1 MPALPSSDPLTRERL
16 RSTYLQLPLTLSVN
30 LLTYMVCGFV
40 LTATEQP
47 ARIVPWCM
55 TAALLTLI
63 RFWAWRRYRQDSR
76 ALSGANWTRLAVGGA
91 ALPCSLWGGI
101 AYCLF
106 PAAIQYQL
114 FLCVVIAGMSAGAP
128 TVHAAHV
135 PTARNINDAVNH
147 LR

>member
-1 MPALPSSDPLTRERL
+1 VRQVLAEKAS
-16 RSTYLQLPLTLSVN
+16 RSQRSGPTPRGRY
-30 LLTYMVCGFV
+30 YGY
-40 LTATEQP
+40 
-47 ARIVPWCM
+47 
-55 TAALLTLI
+55 
-63 RFWAWRRYRQDSR
+63 FWAWRRYRQDSR
-76 ALSGANWTRLAVGGA
+76 ALSEATWTRLAVGGA